1 MIRLVHSALPVGPTG
16 AILAGHIFFDLAV
29 SKAKTPEELRDVLDQ
44 FAQYA
49 LTEVWPDGWPTV
61 SDLVLLVRGSSV

>member
-16 AILAGHIFFDLAV
+16 AVQPGHIFFDLAI
-29 SKAKTPEELRDVLDQ
+29 SKVTTPEELNELLDQ
-44 FAQYA
+44 FSQYA

-61 SDLVLLVRGSSV
+61 SDLVLMLKN